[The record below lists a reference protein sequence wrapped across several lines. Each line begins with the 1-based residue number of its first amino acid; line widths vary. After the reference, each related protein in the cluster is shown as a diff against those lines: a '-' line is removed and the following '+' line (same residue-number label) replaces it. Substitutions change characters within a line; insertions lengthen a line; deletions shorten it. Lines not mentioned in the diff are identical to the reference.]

1 MINQPTNRETTQK
14 SAFEGN
20 QQVDH
25 LKVQACFF

>member
-20 QQVDH
+20 QQVNRW
-25 LKVQACFF
+25 KAQTCFF